1 MRSTYRWLTFVPA
14 IALVACTSSRDLTT
28 APRNGPGSTPSASA
42 PALAQCADVGGTRE
56 SFGET
61 NCTGGGAGY
70 ACQSGT
76 KCKRNVKGQI
86 TLLPREPDEISCS
99 TATGLC
105 VATFYGSGTQL
116 FNPEESGFLFGAAC
130 FGACAGLAANRNVFA
145 IPQCLTCFG
154 LFARHWDLVADA
166 QRAHYVLGMHVMSGR
181 YIPHLGQGSEG

>member
-1 MRSTYRWLTFVPA
+1 MRSTYRFLTCIPA
-14 IALVACTSSRDLTT
+14 IAMIACTSSGDLTT
-28 APRNGPGSTPSASA
+28 APRNGPEGVPAASA
-42 PALAQCADVGGTRE
+42 PALAQCADVGTRE

-86 TLLPREPDEISCS
+86 TLLPREPDEISCN
-99 TATGLC
+99 TATRLC

-116 FNPEESGFLFGAAC
+116 FNPEESGFLFGAGC

-166 QRAHYVLGMHVMSGR
+166 QRAHYVLGMHAMSGR
-181 YIPHLGQGSEG
+181 YIPHFGQGPLG